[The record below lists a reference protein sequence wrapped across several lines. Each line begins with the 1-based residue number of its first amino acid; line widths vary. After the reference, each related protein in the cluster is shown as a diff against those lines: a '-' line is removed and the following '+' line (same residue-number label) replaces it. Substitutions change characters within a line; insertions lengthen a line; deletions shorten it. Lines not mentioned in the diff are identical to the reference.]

1 MLVCR
6 YNLTLSQH
14 IAIFLCENFNSL
26 NETSLGKI
34 YNEACV
40 DKIDAEKRR
49 LQKER
54 EKETL
59 FIERLLNAKGM
70 SSDKYDRIIK
80 EIKNNRFDKKQ
91 KQRLFAIAFI
101 VRENVAA
108 KQLCDA
114 NSDAIGKMRHMITEL
129 SAEKDR
135 MLGRTQERGFF
146 RSTVNISFGRAM
158 DLYFSIFKYYGE
170 IDKVKL
176 EKIEEYIKQGLSD
189 SKITEKMRFY

>member
-1 MLVCR
+1 MLVYR

-40 DKIDAEKRR
+40 DKIDAEKRYLR
-49 LQKER
+49 KEQ
-54 EKETL
+54 EVG
-59 FIERLLNAKGM
+59 FINRILKVKVM

-80 EIKNNRFDKKQ
+80 EIKRKPFDKKQ

-101 VRENVAA
+101 VRENFAA

-114 NSDAIGKMRHMITEL
+114 NDLVAGKLRDTITEL
-129 SAEKDR
+129 SVENDR
-135 MLGRTQERGFF
+135 LTGKTPSNGFL
-146 RSTVNISFGRAM
+146 RSTANISFGRAI
-158 DLYFSIFKYYGE
+158 DLYFSIFNYYGE

-176 EKIEEYIKQGLSD
+176 EKIEEYIEKGLSD